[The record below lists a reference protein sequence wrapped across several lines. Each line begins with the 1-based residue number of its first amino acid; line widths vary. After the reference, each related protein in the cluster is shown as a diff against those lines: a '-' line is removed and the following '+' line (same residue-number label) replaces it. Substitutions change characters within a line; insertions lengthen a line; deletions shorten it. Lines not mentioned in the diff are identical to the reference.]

1 VHDSYGGG
9 KLTKLTD
16 EMKTI
21 LKKMRFISLATASK
35 DGTPNVVPIGML
47 IPQPDDET
55 IWIVDNYMDKT
66 ISNLRSNPKASFFIW
81 DLEFPNS
88 YQIKGNVIIEDSG
101 ADYEKAVKYAHEKK
115 ETYPAKNLL
124 KVKIT
129 DIYYVTPGPKAGQR
143 F

>member
-1 VHDSYGGG
+1 M
-9 KLTKLTD
+9 TKLTD